1 MKGVFY
7 VLVCSFT
14 LLLLSEIEA
23 QPAKP
28 QILSDRTKGFKIFD
42 GFVPFYWDEARGKV
56 FLEVPTGGREFIM
69 VNGLATGV
77 GSNDIELDRGQLG
90 KTRLVYF
97 ERIGA
102 KVLLVEKNT
111 RYRAL
116 TQSEAEKRSVDES
129 FAKSVLFGF
138 PIEGEDPGRVLIDFT
153 PFLF

>member
-77 GSNDIELDRGQLG
+77 GSNDIGLDRGQLG

-102 KVLLVEKNT
+102 KVLLVEKKHPLPCFN
-111 RYRAL
+111 
-116 TQSEAEKRSVDES
+116 
-129 FAKSVLFGF
+129 AK
-138 PIEGEDPGRVLIDFT
+138 
-153 PFLF
+153 